1 MSPLYVSNNNKK
13 EKIKRKEKKGMREI
27 LKHILVIHPYLN
39 IIKLLQC
46 KMYGNITVHVT
57 GLSLF
62 QNKTEIKMTTALSW
76 T

>member
-1 MSPLYVSNNNKK
+1 
-13 EKIKRKEKKGMREI
+13 MREI